1 MIIGSSK
8 GKLISNNISRSQAI
22 TETLGKRLDS
32 TAENTKKQVQRQGS
46 NTATDRD
53 TKKVLRNTERVATPL
68 VAAAMTS
75 HLRHQI
81 QFYQN
86 TADKYVEKHN
96 LGNNRT
102 ANFNEMGM
110 AARSYGDQPDAFGT
124 VRKEINAN
132 MDEQYTV
139 SAETIQRMKYQDGRR
154 VPSAKNTIA
163 TIQFQ
168 SDGSGIVT
176 VKHQR
181 GVGEM
186 KHVNYEAFRTSVHEN
201 FMMRRKLKNDMKGTK
216 VLSDRERGRTID
228 RLNKSRKNMK
238 DNGILSFLGARQNKF
253 AKRLDA
259 TPRRLSRQMLRLGSA
274 PLENSETMRGI
285 HLAETCKQ
293 VAMTGSRIVV
303 HATVDTLWNAGVV
316 VSRAITFR
324 NQMKAGNG
332 FKLSA
337 QLAMKTLEVGGTP
350 GGQLGLKIKHKTFG
364 TITRDLQNFVTSHM
378 SHFMIEGFKQS
389 KLGGMIDSKTHV
401 SKLFEQ
407 RREIINRN
415 RGVGKG
421 AKSELKTLYKE
432 WFNKGFEKIA
442 PKPVKTVKNKLFDPV
457 KLLMKNIRNAIRNAW
472 QKTIF
477 SKIFAALNQMI
488 QAISA
493 VLGPI
498 LAVVGGFILVVFI
511 IMILCC
517 FWDGN
522 AAAQK
527 ENQAYTISMQDG
539 TAIMHALEDEH
550 NDLIAE
556 LNRRA
561 SQYAA
566 ADIQYPNGSNENYK
580 ELFCAMQVMLEYD
593 YSLISNRKLEDM
605 AAQLYEQTHIISEHP
620 YYFEYDD
627 GTQGQACH
635 INVDIQRNETLA
647 YSIFEGQ
654 IPSDVYG
661 DEAATII
668 PTGNGDVT
676 NWMNVC
682 LTVKTLI
689 AQTQSQYNQSGW
701 IWIEVNGQK
710 YHVRT
715 DCSGYVSACLQVYG
729 STTGTYGTG
738 ALISDQHFPGFVYMR
753 FPGWNNL
760 QQGDILVR
768 RFTGTDSNG
777 SSYSGGH
784 TEIFY
789 GNSGGQHLVF
799 SNGSTAG
806 IQSIY
811 PRNDPVAAYDII
823 YRPITAG
830 YVEGSDEEAIDT
842 VTDASQKFIFR
853 NWSRSFGENA
863 LLLASN
869 MDDITINPETGNE
882 DGYDTAIQATVAAGE
897 FSPNTYTGTGIGGE
911 IGHETGEGSDIHF
924 VAKGKKFTSASSLDY
939 IRYICAQHG
948 VCADY
953 SFDDMINNTYTTVD
967 APYSPVVDDS
977 IKRTNSGIS
986 TSVDSTESIND
997 LPLLQSPYAFNE
1009 GMDDLG
1015 NLQVGDIMFYVWD
1028 EGSWK
1033 DEFEDTDYN
1042 TWTFGSNGFYEALDH
1057 SIPMMYIGDGNFTYY
1072 GRVGQN
1078 TGAVRTMNVSEMEQR
1093 RCLNKKIIRY
1103 IGFTV
1108 APVYGATPSFCG
1120 WTDNKIGELIVLQH
1134 GAQWTEGKV
1143 HLTAYGMT
1151 ESEEKEL
1158 IEHDDE
1164 EEIKE
1169 WKELDSKKE
1178 RGDFAISPYMPDDKT
1193 DIDYSFYHEDICEAD
1208 IYEQTDAHIS
1218 TLMDEITTIAIK
1230 YYDQYG
1236 ILPSTAYCHM
1246 AAVSHYRS
1254 TEESLIYFN
1263 LFELYDAD
1271 GPGVNKYTYTDEGE
1285 ASSAIKNYKKYSSY
1299 KAAFQGWQQYASLHG
1314 YKMNDEVNDTFAKSF
1329 ADQRDNYLRYSLVSG
1344 KTADEMTSIYNGA
1357 PVLETID
1364 QSAMDRKQAIDDLI
1378 DATKAVKDGSIP
1390 ETKPQKT
1397 DYDAYC
1403 KKLNDLAA
1411 YIEDLDK
1418 QLGDTKSATVRTDY
1432 LLKAAVDAWTDGKKN
1447 ADAAWDYY
1455 EDNPEDYT
1463 TYTCPGHEQTRFD
1476 PILQKDVPI
1485 PGAGKTYCSSGKS
1498 CPDPDV
1504 DKEEWD
1510 KDGGYTLNTP
1520 SYENISTD
1528 NDE

>member
-1 MIIGSSK
+1 MVINSSK
-8 GKLISNNISRSQAI
+8 GKLISNNISRAQAVS
-22 TETLGKRLDS
+22 ESLGKRFES

-53 TKKVLRNTERVATPL
+53 TKKVLRNTERVAAPL
-68 VAAAMTS
+68 VTAAMTS

-86 TADKYVEKHN
+86 VADKYVLKQQ
-96 LGNNRT
+96 LGDDRT

-110 AARSYGDQPDAFGT
+110 AARSYDDKPDAYGT

-139 SAETIQRMKYQDGRR
+139 SSETIQRMKYQDGKR

-163 TIQFQ
+163 TIEFQ
-168 SDGSGIVT
+168 SDGSGVVT

-201 FMMRRKLKNDMKGTK
+201 FVLRRKLKMDMKGTK
-216 VLSDRERGRTID
+216 VLSID
-228 RLNKSRKNMK
+228 DKKDVIKRLGDSRKNMK

-259 TPRRLSRQMLRLGSA
+259 TPRRLRRRILRLGSA

-285 HLAETCKQ
+285 HLAQTCKQ
-293 VAMTGSRIVV
+293 VAMTGSKIVI
-303 HATVDTLWNAGVV
+303 HSIVDTAWNAYVTAKKV
-316 VSRAITFR
+316 HTFGIM
-324 NQMKAGNG
+324 MKEGSG
-332 FKLSA
+332 LKLSFQKA
-337 QLAMKTLEVGGTP
+337 RQPLTFSHPKGGKPTLFD
-350 GGQLGLKIKHKTFG
+350 GLKIKHKRFG
-364 TITRDLQNFVTSHM
+364 SITSDIKSTIRTNINKRIVEAYQRTGKH
-378 SHFMIEGFKQS
+378 E
-389 KLGGMIDSKTHV
+389 
-401 SKLFEQ
+401 LFAKRAEV
-407 RREIINRN
+407 IVRN

-421 AKSELKTLYKE
+421 AKSELKALYKE
-432 WFNKGFEKIA
+432 WFNKGFEKFA
-442 PKPVKTVKNKLFDPV
+442 PKPAKVVKNKLFDPV
-457 KLLMKNIRNAIRNAW
+457 KLLMKNIRNAIKNAW

-498 LAVVGGFILVVFI
+498 FAVVGGFILVVFI

-527 ENQAYTISMQDG
+527 ENQAYTISMEDG
-539 TAIMHALEDEH
+539 KAIMHALEDEH
-550 NDLIAE
+550 GKMLSKVQNI
-556 LNRRA
+556 A

-605 AAQLYEQTHIISEHP
+605 AAQLYDQTHIISEHP

-627 GTQGQACH
+627 GTQGKACH

-647 YSIFEGQ
+647 YSIFEGK

-729 STTGTYGTG
+729 ATTGTYATG
-738 ALISDQHFPGFVYMR
+738 SLISDQHFPGFVYMR

-777 SSYSGGH
+777 VSYSGGH

-897 FSPNTYTGTGIGGE
+897 FSPNTYTGTGIDGE

-953 SFDDMINNTYTTVD
+953 SFDDMVNNTYTTVD

-1164 EEIKE
+1164 EEMNE
-1169 WKELDSKKE
+1169 WKELENNKE
-1178 RGDFAISPYMPDDKT
+1178 RGDFSISPYMSDENT

-1254 TEESLIYFN
+1254 TEESLIHFN

-1357 PVLETID
+1357 PVLTDID
-1364 QSAMDRKQAIDDLI
+1364 KSAMDRKQAIDDLI
-1378 DATKAVKDGSIP
+1378 DATKAVKDNPVATTSP
-1390 ETKPQKT
+1390 KKD
-1397 DYDAYC
+1397 DYYAYC
-1403 KKLNDLAA
+1403 RKAYDLAA
-1411 YIEDLDK
+1411 YIEDLNK
-1418 QLGDTKSATVRTDY
+1418 QLGETKSATVRTDHLLEEAVKAWNEADSKARDAY
-1432 LLKAAVDAWTDGKKN
+1432 LYFQNHQDEYIESYK
-1447 ADAAWDYY
+1447 
-1455 EDNPEDYT
+1455 
-1463 TYTCPGHEQTRFD
+1463 CPGHSVSGGVEIDKITGTITVK
-1476 PILQKDVPI
+1476 PS
-1485 PGAGKTYCSSGKS
+1485 TTEYCSDPYS
-1498 CPDPDV
+1498 CPDREPIYEKWTEHDGYSW
-1504 DKEEWD
+1504 KE
-1510 KDGGYTLNTP
+1510 P
-1520 SYENISTD
+1520 SYNNISTD
-1528 NDE
+1528 DE